1 MIPAEEDEHQGMQ
14 IIQSKA
20 GQFSIAAASTSPR
33 IEEAWE
39 EDNAATFEEIIE
51 KVPKAVSANIFDIDF
66 TLEPVPQQGK
76 QPTLFYCILLTQF

>member
-1 MIPAEEDEHQGMQ
+1 MITVEEDENQGMQ

-39 EDNAATFEEIIE
+39 EDNAATFID
-51 KVPKAVSANIFDIDF
+51 KVPKAVSANILDVGS
-66 TLEPVPQQGK
+66 TLEPVLPQGK
-76 QPTLFYCILLTQF
+76 QPNLFYCILLTQF

>member
-1 MIPAEEDEHQGMQ
+1 MITVEEDENQGMQ

-39 EDNAATFEEIIE
+39 EDNAATLEFID
-51 KVPKAVSANIFDIDF
+51 KVPKAVSANIIDVGS
-66 TLEPVPQQGK
+66 TLEPVLPQGK